1 MELAQLLTR
10 GIEKLELNVSG
21 EKQLKLM
28 KYLALLKK
36 WNNVYNLTAIRN
48 QQQMVT
54 HHLLDS
60 LSILPNLRSG
70 NCLDVGCGA
79 GIPGIILAIAKPEG
93 DFTLI
98 DSNGKKTSFVRQ
110 AVIELDIKNVEII
123 TERVETWETQD
134 KFKYIIS
141 RAFANTS
148 EFVTLTRR
156 LIAKNGQ
163 WLAMKGEAGE
173 ELDNLPVGI
182 EIENL
187 ISLQVPEINAS
198 RSLVI
203 LKERNG

>member
-1 MELAQLLTR
+1 MEFAQLLTR
-10 GIEKLELNVSG
+10 GIEKLGLNVSA
-21 EKQLKLM
+21 ENQLKLM
-28 KYLALLKK
+28 KYLALLNK
-36 WNNVYNLTAIRN
+36 WNNVYNLTAIRS

-79 GIPGIILAIAKPEG
+79 GLPGIILAIAKPEC

-110 AVIELDIKNVEII
+110 AVIELDINNVEII
-123 TERVETWETQD
+123 TERIEAWVTQE
-134 KFKYIIS
+134 KFNCIIS

-148 EFVTLTRR
+148 EFVRLTRR
-156 LIAKNGQ
+156 LIAKNGH

-173 ELDNLPVGI
+173 ELKNLPAGI
-182 EIENL
+182 EIETL
-187 ISLQVPEINAS
+187 ISLQVPEIDAS
-198 RSLVI
+198 RSVVI